1 MFGGNTSGPRPDP
14 KGVIVAVT
22 DAAIQAIRQMIIDGE
37 LQPGDRLPPEKQ
49 LSERLGL
56 SRNSLREA
64 VKALTVIRVLDVR
77 QGDGTY
83 VTSLDPSM
91 LLDVV
96 AFVLDLGQDH
106 TVMDSLAVR
115 RLLEPEATALSTT
128 RLSAEELD
136 EIEQTMA
143 GLNSE
148 STVTELVEADLAF
161 HSVIYRACGNPYL
174 SSLLDSLANATQR
187 ARVWR
192 GHTQEGSV
200 TRTIDEHREIL
211 AALRAGNAELARAWA
226 LIHVSGVE
234 LWLAATTGDHQPPRS

>member
-1 MFGGNTSGPRPDP
+1 M
-14 KGVIVAVT
+14 AVT

-37 LQPGDRLPPEKQ
+37 LKPGDRLPPEKQ

-106 TVMDSLAVR
+106 TVLDSLAVR
-115 RLLEPEATALSTT
+115 RLLEPEATALATK
-128 RLSAEELD
+128 RLTIKDLD
-136 EIEQTMA
+136 EIDATMA
-143 GLNSE
+143 GLNAS
-148 STVTELVEADLAF
+148 SSVTELVEADLAF
-161 HSVIYRACGNPYL
+161 HGLIYRACGNPYL

-211 AALRAGNAELARAWA
+211 GALRAGNSDLARAWA

-234 LWLAATTGDHQPPRS
+234 MWLAASVGEQLPRRS